1 MIKRTLFY
9 SVALITMLGAIA
21 ISATPNKAQKTAK
34 DDPYLLLELFGSAF
48 ETTRTEYV
56 DEVSDRKLIEAAING
71 MLSSLDPH
79 SNFLNADT
87 FRDMQIQTKGEF
99 GGVGMEVSMENGLVR
114 VVAPIDGTP
123 AAKAGIQPGDL
134 ITHID
139 DEAVMGLNLNEAVE
153 KLRGKPKTV
162 VRIMVRRKNQEPFEV
177 TLTRDIIKIESVRYE
192 VKNDDI
198 GYIRIITF
206 SDNTAKNVEKAV
218 QELTK
223 KIGKDKIRGFVID
236 LRNDPGGLLDEA
248 QGVADAFLDQ
258 GEIVSTRSKKT
269 EETVRLTATKG
280 DITNGLP
287 LVVLIN
293 EGSASA
299 SEIVAG
305 ALQDHKRAVIV
316 GTPSFGKGSVQS
328 VKPIPGYGAIK
339 ITTARYYTPSGRSIQ
354 AEGIQPDILI
364 PRAEVKE
371 EEIIKGYSE
380 SNLPGAL
387 GKKDGEKNVKKN
399 EKKSDE
405 KVKSAEKTKSKEKV
419 KADPEDA
426 SDTETKKEEKQDYQL
441 DRALDILKS
450 ISVYQ
455 ERVQSK

>member
-9 SVALITMLGAIA
+9 SVAFIGMLSVIA
-21 ISATPNKAQKTAK
+21 FSATTNKTTKTAK

-48 ETTRTEYV
+48 ETARTEYV
-56 DEVSDRKLIEAAING
+56 DEVSDRKLIESAING

-79 SNFLNADT
+79 SSFLNADT

-99 GGVGMEVSMENGLVR
+99 GGVGMEVSMENGLLR

-153 KLRGKPKTV
+153 KLRGKPKTN
-162 VRIMVRRKNQEPFEV
+162 VRIMVRRKNQDAFEL
-177 TLTRDIIKIESVRYE
+177 TLTRDIIRIESVRYE

-206 SDNTAKNVEKAV
+206 SDNTAKNVNKAV
-218 QELTK
+218 KELTN

-248 QGVADAFLDQ
+248 QGVADAFLEQ

-287 LVVLIN
+287 LIVLIN

-305 ALQDHKRAVIV
+305 ALQDHKRAVVV

-328 VKPIPGYGAIK
+328 VKPVPGYGAIK

-364 PRAEVKE
+364 PRAEIKE

-399 EKKSDE
+399 EKN
-405 KVKSAEKTKSKEKV
+405 AGEKTTDKTTSENK
-419 KADPEDA
+419 PNT
-426 SDTETKKEEKQDYQL
+426 SETDDKKEEKKDYQL

-450 ISVYQ
+450 ISVYR

>member
-1 MIKRTLFY
+1 MKKSYFY
-9 SVALITMLGAIA
+9 SVALMALLSLSLSAFGAG
-21 ISATPNKAQKTAK
+21 TEKTTKTAK

-48 ETTRTEYV
+48 EMARVEYV
-56 DEVSDRKLIEAAING
+56 DDVSDRKLIESAING

-79 SNFLNADT
+79 SSFLDADT

-99 GGVGMEVSMENGLVR
+99 GGLGMEVGTENGLVR
-114 VVAPIDGTP
+114 VIAPIEGTP
-123 AAKAGIQPGDL
+123 ADKAGIQPGDL

-139 DEAVMGLNLNEAVE
+139 DEAVVGLNLNDAVE
-153 KLRGKPKTV
+153 RMRGKPKTK
-162 VRIMVRRKNQEPFEV
+162 VRLTISRQNKEPFEV
-177 TLTRDIIKIESVRYE
+177 TLERDIIKIESVRWE

-198 GYIRIITF
+198 GYVRIITF
-206 SDNTAKNVEKAV
+206 SDNTTKNVKKGIE
-218 QELTK
+218 EIITK
-223 KIGKDKIRGFVID
+223 VGKDKLRGFVVD

-248 QGVADAFLDQ
+248 QGVTDLFLEQ
-258 GEIVSTRSKKT
+258 GEIVSTRSKKP
-269 EETVRLTATKG
+269 EETIRLSAKAG

-287 LVVLIN
+287 IVVLIN

-364 PRAEVKE
+364 PRAEIKE

-387 GKKDGEKNVKKN
+387 GKKEGEKADKKTQN
-399 EKKSDE
+399 QG
-405 KVKSAEKTKSKEKV
+405 
-419 KADPEDA
+419 
-426 SDTETKKEEKQDYQL
+426 EKQDAKTTEKPKPSEKETQKKKDYQL

-450 ISVYQ
+450 ISVYRQ
-455 ERVQSK
+455 KEQKI

>member
-1 MIKRTLFY
+1 MMKKSLFY
-9 SVALITMLGAIA
+9 SVAIMGILGVGLAA
-21 ISATPNKAQKTAK
+21 LAATTEKPQKTAK

-134 ITHID
+134 ITHIN

-153 KLRGKPKTV
+153 KLRGKPKTT
-162 VRIMVRRKNQEPFEV
+162 VRIMVRRKDKKDFEV

-198 GYIRIITF
+198 GYIRVITF
-206 SDNTAKNVEKAV
+206 SDNTSQNVIKAV
-218 QELTK
+218 EEMTK

-236 LRNDPGGLLDEA
+236 LRNNPGGLLDEA
-248 QGVADAFLDQ
+248 QGIADAFLEQ

-269 EETVRLTATKG
+269 EETVRLTATEG
-280 DITNGLP
+280 DVANGLP
-287 LVVLIN
+287 IVVLIN

-305 ALQDHKRAVIV
+305 ALQDHKRAVVV

-364 PRAEVKE
+364 PRAEIKE

-387 GKKDGEKNVKKN
+387 GKKGGEKNVKKASEKPKTEAKTADASETEK
-399 EKKSDE
+399 EKK
-405 KVKSAEKTKSKEKV
+405 
-419 KADPEDA
+419 
-426 SDTETKKEEKQDYQL
+426 DYQL

-455 ERVQSK
+455 DRTQAK

>member
-1 MIKRTLFY
+1 MKKTLFY
-9 SVALITMLGAIA
+9 SVALASILALGL
-21 ISATPNKAQKTAK
+21 SAFAAGSEKPQKTAK

-48 ETTRTEYV
+48 ETTRTDYV
-56 DEVSDRKLIEAAING
+56 DDVSDRALIEAAING

-79 SNFLNADT
+79 SSFMNADT

-99 GGVGMEVSMENGLVR
+99 GGVGMEVSMENGLLR
-114 VVAPIDGTP
+114 VVSPIDDTP
-123 AAKAGIQPGDL
+123 AAKAGLQPGDL

-139 DEAVMGLNLNEAVE
+139 DEAVMGLNLNEAVD
-153 KLRGKPKTV
+153 KLRGKPKTK
-162 VRIMVRRKNQEPFEV
+162 VRIMVRRKNQDAFEV
-177 TLTRDIIKIESVRYE
+177 TLIRDIIKIESVRSE

-206 SDNTAKNVEKAV
+206 SDNTAKNVKKAV
-218 QELTK
+218 ETMTQK
-223 KIGKDKIRGFVID
+223 VGKDKLRGFVVD

-248 QGVADAFLDQ
+248 QGVADLFLDQ
-258 GEIVSTRSKKT
+258 GEIVSTRSRKV
-269 EETVRLTATKG
+269 EDTVRLTATPG
-280 DITNGLP
+280 DVTNGLP
-287 LVVLIN
+287 IVILIN

-364 PRAEVKE
+364 PRAEIKE

-387 GKKDGEKNVKKN
+387 GKKDGQKKDKKTAVEKVQEPAETAAAKGDDAKGQ
-399 EKKSDE
+399 EKK
-405 KVKSAEKTKSKEKV
+405 
-419 KADPEDA
+419 
-426 SDTETKKEEKQDYQL
+426 DYQL

>member
-1 MIKRTLFY
+1 MKKTLFY
-9 SVALITMLGAIA
+9 SVALVTMLGFAVF
-21 ISATPNKAQKTAK
+21 SATPEKAQKTAK

-48 ETTRTEYV
+48 ETTRTDYV

-114 VVAPIDGTP
+114 VVSPIDGTP

-134 ITHID
+134 ITHIN
-139 DEAVMGLNLNEAVE
+139 DEAVTGLNLNEAVE
-153 KLRGKPKTV
+153 RLRGKPKTT
-162 VRIMVRRKNQEPFEV
+162 VRIMVRRKNQKDFEI

-192 VKNDDI
+192 VKNDDV

-206 SDNTAKNVEKAV
+206 SDNTSKNLGKAV
-218 QELTK
+218 DELTK
-223 KIGKDKIRGFVID
+223 KIGKNKIRGFVID
-236 LRNDPGGLLDEA
+236 LRNNPGGLLDEA
-248 QGVADAFLDQ
+248 QGVADAFLEQ

-287 LVVLIN
+287 VVVLIN

-305 ALQDHKRAVIV
+305 ALQDHKRAVVV

-364 PRAEVKE
+364 PRAEIKE

-387 GKKDGEKNVKKN
+387 GKKDGEKNVKDKAKPAETPKPEVKAN
-399 EKKSDE
+399 SDENKTEEEKK
-405 KVKSAEKTKSKEKV
+405 K
-419 KADPEDA
+419 
-426 SDTETKKEEKQDYQL
+426 DYQL

-455 ERVQSK
+455 ERIQSK